1 MSVTEH
7 KKKGHLTV
15 RTAIITLSD
24 TRSTETDTSG
34 RRIRDLLQEQEHQV
48 ISYAIIKDEPR
59 DIKSAVME
67 LLQAPEVDVIITN
80 GGTGIAPRDT
90 TFEAM
95 QGLLEK
101 EIAGF
106 GEIFRMLSYEEI
118 GASAM
123 LTRATAG
130 IAKDKAIFCLPGST
144 GAVELGMKKLVL
156 PELGHVI
163 FLLRGE
169 RHAH

>member
-15 RTAIITLSD
+15 RTAVITLSD

-34 RRIRDLLQEQEHQV
+34 RRIRDLLQEEEHQV
-48 ISYAIIKDEPR
+48 ISYAIIKDEPH

-90 TFEAM
+90 TFEAI

-101 EIAGF
+101 EIVGF
-106 GEIFRMLSYEEI
+106 
-118 GASAM
+118 
-123 LTRATAG
+123 
-130 IAKDKAIFCLPGST
+130 
-144 GAVELGMKKLVL
+144 
-156 PELGHVI
+156 
-163 FLLRGE
+163 
-169 RHAH
+169 